1 METLY
6 KIDSEI
12 FLYLNRFVGKNDL
25 LDELTQFT
33 VNDYLIPVF
42 SSMIILSLWF
52 GWQTEEQRDRHQFGV
67 MTAGLGVAI
76 ANAIVPIVT
85 ILYFRE
91 RPFEVLDVNLLF
103 YQPTDSSFPSNPA
116 CIIFAMAW
124 GISFGNT
131 RASHIL
137 FSLGFIYGLA
147 RVYSGVCYPADVLGG
162 LLIGLLS
169 ASAAAYSIK
178 RANVL
183 RNKFL
188 QVTRFFCLS

>member
-1 METLY
+1 METLS
-6 KIDSEI
+6 KIDREI
-12 FLYLNRFVGKNDL
+12 FLYLNRFVGESDL
-25 LDELTQFT
+25 LDRVSAFL
-33 VNDYLIPVF
+33 VSDYFVPVL
-42 SSMIILSLWF
+42 SSMILLSIWF

-76 ANAIVPIVT
+76 ANAIVPILT
-85 ILYFRE
+85 LLYFRE

-131 RASHIL
+131 RAFHIL
-137 FSLGFIYGLA
+137 FGLGFIYGLA
-147 RVYSGVCYPADVLGG
+147 RVYSGVCYPMDVLGG
-162 LLIGLLS
+162 LIIGFLS
-169 ASAAAYSIK
+169 ASVAAYSIR

-183 RNKFL
+183 RNMFL
-188 QVTRFFCLS
+188 QVTRFLSLS

>member
-12 FLYLNRFVGKNDL
+12 FLYLNRFVGKSDL

-67 MTAGLGVAI
+67 MTAGLAVAI
-76 ANAIVPIVT
+76 ANVIVPIVT

-116 CIIFAMAW
+116 CTIFAMAW

-137 FSLGFIYGLA
+137 FGLGFIYGLA
-147 RVYSGVCYPADVLGG
+147 RVYSGVCYPVDVLGG

-183 RNKFL
+183 RNRFL

>member
-1 METLY
+1 LETIY

-12 FLYLNRFVGKNDL
+12 FLYLNRFVGRSDL
-25 LDELTQFT
+25 LDGFSKFV
-33 VNDYLIPVF
+33 VNDYFVPVL
-42 SSMIILSLWF
+42 SSMILLSIWF

-67 MTAGLGVAI
+67 MAAGLGVGI
-76 ANAIVPIVT
+76 ANAIIPIIT
-85 ILYFRE
+85 ALYFRE
-91 RPFEVLDVNLLF
+91 RPFEVLDVSLLF

-124 GISFGNT
+124 GVSFGNT

-137 FSLGFIYGLA
+137 FGLGFIYGLA
-147 RVYSGVCYPADVLGG
+147 RVYSGVCYPMDVLGG
-162 LLIGLLS
+162 LVIGLFS
-169 ASAAAYSIK
+169 ASVGAYFIK
-178 RANVL
+178 RTGLL

>member
-1 METLY
+1 LETIY
-6 KIDSEI
+6 KIDSGI
-12 FLYLNRFVGKNDL
+12 FLYLNKFVGQSDL
-25 LDELTQFT
+25 LDRFSEFV
-33 VNDYLIPVF
+33 VNDYFVPVL
-42 SSMIILSLWF
+42 SSMILLSIWF
-52 GWQTEEQRDRHQFGV
+52 GWKTEEQRDRHQFGV

-76 ANAIVPIVT
+76 ANSIVPILT

-137 FSLGFIYGLA
+137 FGFGFIYGLA
-147 RVYSGVCYPADVLGG
+147 RVYSGVCYPMDVLGG
-162 LLIGLLS
+162 LIVGLSS

-178 RANVL
+178 MANPL
-183 RNKFL
+183 RKKFL